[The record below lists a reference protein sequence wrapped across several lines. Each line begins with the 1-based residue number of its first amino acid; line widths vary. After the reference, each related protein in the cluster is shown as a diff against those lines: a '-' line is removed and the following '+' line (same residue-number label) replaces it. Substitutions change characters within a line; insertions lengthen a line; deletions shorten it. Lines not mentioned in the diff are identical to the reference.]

1 MCRTSELIIGT
12 DDVGDR
18 DVPAAFVEASVAQRI
33 DEH

>member
-1 MCRTSELIIGT
+1 MCRTSELIIGAY
-12 DDVGDR
+12 DVGDR